1 LCKEEESM
9 KFYFRSCLTLSI
21 VLLLLSSSVLAA
33 TIDLNGVLIDDTKI
47 LQPAAGKYSL
57 TYTEVVDEMTTGQ
70 EVVLLAVRGLVNST
84 SGLTITAD
92 NILYID
98 QAQSNGS
105 SVSYTSFVPKD
116 VEEATLLLGGATSD
130 GNPKIVGHIV
140 TPSLVSG
147 NVSYVYPISGRAATL
162 TLQDKLNPAN
172 VYTLQIT
179 KAGSFSLQQIPNGT
193 YSLTVTTESH
203 TSYTY
208 STMVINGNNFTNL
221 NCLLRAGDVN
231 SDEKINFTDL
241 STLIDDYNK
250 TTTTAKTPKCDVN
263 GDTRINFTDLSTL
276 IDNYNKSAIVE

>member
-1 LCKEEESM
+1 ML
-9 KFYFRSCLTLSI
+9 F
-21 VLLLLSSSVLAA
+21 LLSSSVLAA
-33 TIDLNGVLIDDTKI
+33 TIDLNGVSIDDTKI
-47 LQPAAGKYSL
+47 LQPASGKYTL
-57 TYTEVVDEMTTGQ
+57 AYTEMADEMSSGQ
-70 EVVLLAVRGLVNST
+70 EVVLLAIRGLAGST
-84 SGLTITAD
+84 TELSITAD

-98 QAQSNGS
+98 QAQSDGT
-105 SVSYTSFVPKD
+105 SVSYNSFIPKV

-147 NVSYVYPISGRAATL
+147 YVSYVSPISGRTATL
-162 TLQDKLNPAN
+162 VLQDKSNPSIS
-172 VYTLQIT
+172 YTLQLT
-179 KAGSFSLQQIPNGT
+179 KAGSFSLQLIPNGT

-208 STMVINGNNFTNL
+208 SNMVINGDNFTNL

-250 TTTTAKTPKCDVN
+250 TVTTAKTPKCDVN
-263 GDTRINFTDLSTL
+263 GDAKINFTDLSTL